1 MVVIVLIDV
10 IVAVVVAVVVT
21 FGDAIVDVVAVAA
34 VAVVIDIVDF
44 ARWFEFEFRFEFE
57 FDFDWFCCFF
67 GLAGGVLFGDL
78 VDRVVR
84 LELRLFADSLLIAP
98 VLAGTDEI
106 GGKTVAVKL
115 FCLGG
120 EQPK

>member
-10 IVAVVVAVVVT
+10 IVAVAFGDANDAVVV
-21 FGDAIVDVVAVAA
+21 VVIIVAA
-34 VAVVIDIVDF
+34 VAVVVSVVDF
-44 ARWFEFEFRFEFE
+44 ERWFEFEFEFV
-57 FDFDWFCCFF
+57 FDWFCCFF

-78 VDRVVR
+78 FDRVVK
-84 LELRLFADSLLIAP
+84 LELRLFVDSLLMAP